1 MACPELNRG
10 RPAAG
15 TGTAPHAQGAPY
27 SSSPLGTVPCGPL
40 TSRNPSALLTFT
52 PRACSPHLAPAR
64 PVPTSPLWFGL
75 LRSFV
80 SIDSRKKSLLTDLLA
95 VSVTHSRAVQ
105 VVRALPAGPFPPPGG
120 PEPRS
125 PLVGRG
131 ASGVCAWG
139 PAGPLR

>member
-1 MACPELNRG
+1 MAAPPRGPARLLTPPEPPVPRRRRG
-10 RPAAG
+10 RC
-15 TGTAPHAQGAPY
+15 
-27 SSSPLGTVPCGPL
+27 PLLACGPL

-52 PRACSPHLAPAR
+52 PCACSPHLAPAR

-75 LRSFV
+75 LRNFV

-95 VSVTHSRAVQ
+95 VSVTQSRAVQ